1 MDTPSSPSGA
11 EGGSPRATEA
21 LGRITREAI
30 RLATVR
36 VRGRHLLALDVAA
49 TIIGIYVAITLR
61 FDGRPGIEL
70 LLSLMPGILLPLAIR
85 PLINW
90 QLGLYRRLWRYAS
103 ARDMVRVVE
112 ACLAATLVAMILFY
126 GLLLPLNVSGTAGF
140 PRSFWVIELLL
151 ALALQGGG
159 RFLVRIV
166 SDTMPS
172 RPATA
177 TGAGQVLPALLYGAG
192 RIGDQI
198 ARSALREPDAGVRP
212 VGFLDDSPLLH
223 GQNTAGLRV
232 LGGLDQLKT
241 AVERTGARAI
251 LITMPNA
258 PGERV
263 REIVNAAEALRL
275 EVRTVPGLHELL
287 DGSIDAYRLRKVRVD
302 DLLSRPVS
310 DEHAPGVA
318 ELIGG
323 ATIMVTGAGG
333 SIGSE
338 LARQVYALNPAKIIL
353 VDRAESPLYTIQR
366 ELDIRGFRDRGHGDV
381 IAHLGNVASRAAM
394 ANLVRDTQPD
404 VIFHAAAYKHVPMM
418 ESYPAEGVHVNIGGT
433 MAMLDAARSAGV
445 RHFVLVSTDKA
456 VEPSSV
462 MGATKRVAEALVTA
476 TAAETGYTYLAV
488 RFGNVL
494 GSAGS
499 VLPIFMDQLE
509 RGQSLTVTHPEMT
522 RFFMTIA
529 EASWLILDAAAV
541 GGPGDLFVL
550 DMGKPVRIMDLAED
564 LVRLSGRPPGS
575 VPIEIT
581 GLRPGEKLHE
591 RLFYDSEQATP
602 TSVPKLLRTTV
613 DAHPLDI
620 REEAQSILALAT
632 GTHDGALRDR
642 LFRVVE
648 TLAGP
653 RFLEEE
659 QGVTSSGRVDSVG
672 LAASAAP
679 TALPER
685 SQGRP
690 GQSRDPVS
698 TA

>member
-1 MDTPSSPSGA
+1 MAA
-11 EGGSPRATEA
+11 ETFGFIAREGIRRATFKIGA
-21 LGRITREAI
+21 
-30 RLATVR
+30 
-36 VRGRHLLALDVAA
+36 RHLLALDLVA
-49 TIIGIYVAITLR
+49 TVIGIYTAVTLR
-61 FDGRPGIEL
+61 FDGRPGVEL
-70 LLSLMPGILLPLAIR
+70 LVSLMPGILLPLATR
-85 PLINW
+85 PLVNW

-103 ARDMVRVVE
+103 ARDMVRVLQ
-112 ACLAATLVAMILFY
+112 ACLAATLLAMVVFY
-126 GLLLPLNVSGTAGF
+126 GLLLPLHVPGSDGF
-140 PRSFWVIELLL
+140 PRSFWAIELLL

-166 SDTMPS
+166 SDTLPS

-177 TGAGQVLPALLYGAG
+177 TGAGHVTPALLYGAG
-192 RIGDQI
+192 RIGDQM
-198 ARSALREPDAGVRP
+198 ARSALREPNAGVRP
-212 VGFLDDSPLLH
+212 VGFLDDSPLLR

-232 LGGLDQLKT
+232 FGGLDQLKA

-251 LITMPNA
+251 LITMPSA

-263 REIVNAAEALRL
+263 REIVDAAEALRL
-275 EVRTVPGLHELL
+275 EVRTVPPLHELL
-287 DGSIDAYRLRKVRVD
+287 DGSIDAYRLRRVRVE

-318 ELIGG
+318 ALISG
-323 ATIMVTGAGG
+323 ATVMVTGAGG

-338 LARQVYALNPAKIIL
+338 LARQVYALNPARIIL

-366 ELDIRGFRDRGHGDV
+366 ELEIRGFHARGHGEV

-394 ANLVRDTQPD
+394 AKLVRDTKPD
-404 VIFHAAAYKHVPMM
+404 VILHAAAYKHVPMM
-418 ESYPAEGVHVNIGGT
+418 EAYPSEGVHVNIGGT
-433 MAMLDAARSAGV
+433 MAMLDAARGAGV

-476 TAAETGYTYLAV
+476 TAAETGHRYLAV

-509 RGQSLTVTHPEMT
+509 HGQALTVTHPEMT

-575 VPIEIT
+575 VPIQIT

-591 RLFYDSEQATP
+591 RLFYDSEHATP
-602 TSVPKLLRTTV
+602 TAVPKLLRTSV
-613 DAHPLDI
+613 EAHPLGVNED
-620 REEAQSILALAT
+620 AQSILALAT
-632 GTHDGALRDR
+632 GSHDGALRDR
-642 LFRVVE
+642 LFSVVE
-648 TLAGP
+648 SLAGP
-653 RFLEEE
+653 RFVPDDQSTSPSEPAGVVGRIPPAVA
-659 QGVTSSGRVDSVG
+659 QGGRKAV
-672 LAASAAP
+672 P
-679 TALPER
+679 TA
-685 SQGRP
+685 P
-690 GQSRDPVS
+690 GL
-698 TA
+698 